1 MKRHRVDSLVKK
13 RDHAIQ
19 QENARYNNDTE
30 DLTMTLDEVKAAVRL
45 LTPEDRRKVALYI
58 LELEK
63 DHFQDNVGPQIAEDL
78 KGFTKVVQE
87 TIDKIKKNV
96 WPTS

>member
-1 MKRHRVDSLVKK
+1 MKRHRVDSLMKK

-19 QENARYNNDTE
+19 REDTGFDTNAE
-30 DLTMTLDEVKAAVRL
+30 DLTMTLEEVKAAVRL